1 MSKRYEVTGTQP
13 VLDNR
18 MPGEKFNA
26 DIDPGQEQF
35 LIGIGALR
43 IISHDAEHDQR
54 FAENKQST
62 PKKKG

>member
-1 MSKRYEVTGTQP
+1 MKRYEVTGTQP

-35 LIGIGALR
+35 LLGIGAIK
-43 IISHDAEHDQR
+43 IISQDAESDKRLAQ
-54 FAENKQST
+54 NKKSS
-62 PKKKG
+62 PSKKKA